1 MSLSR
6 FFFVQLWAD
15 IRYQSLPE
23 ARRLQLFNEFLLEVR
38 QQQEVADAA
47 AAEAAAA
54 ADAAAA
60 AAAPSVPAAPGSNGT
75 SSPAAG
81 SFSTL
86 STEDLDLEGVDA
98 AGMAPEDLA
107 KLQLLRWEQQRLRQ
121 EYQKMEEQL
130 RKIEQQIRSNTSSPV
145 AGAAPDVQAGASAA
159 AVAAADSNGAADQ
172 AAVEEEEPVEPVV
185 EALANGEPMN
195 VVVEGGDGDVSVE
208 VNRDGVVVFKF
219 AEGGGSRTTSPVAS
233 GPSSAGGF
241 EP

>member
-1 MSLSR
+1 M
-6 FFFVQLWAD
+6 QLWSD

-23 ARRLQLFNEFLLEVR
+23 DRRLQLFNEFMLEVR
-38 QQQEVADAA
+38 QQQAVADAA

-54 ADAAAA
+54 VAATN
-60 AAAPSVPAAPGSNGT
+60 VPAAPGSNGT

-86 STEDLDLEGVDA
+86 ATEDLDLGVDA

-130 RKIEQQIRSNTSSPV
+130 RKMEQQIRSNTSSPV
-145 AGAAPDVQAGASAA
+145 AGAPDVQGGASIAAAASAA
-159 AVAAADSNGAADQ
+159 AAEAEAADGNGAAGQ
-172 AAVEEEEPVEPVV
+172 AAVEDGPVEPVV

-195 VVVEGGDGDVSVE
+195 VVVEGGAGDVSVE

-219 AEGGGSRTTSPVAS
+219 AEGAGSRTTSPVVS
-233 GPSSAGGF
+233 GPSSAGEF